1 MEVRM
6 HFTFEPLTEAD
17 LPLHFEW
24 LKRPHVADRWS
35 RADSLAELR
44 EEYLPQQPG
53 RWSAR
58 PFLALLDGTP
68 AGYIQVYVAYGANN
82 RWWPGESD
90 PTVRGIDQ
98 FLANAADLGRGL
110 GTMMIRDFAAFVFAD
125 VDVSRIIADPAPDN
139 TRALR
144 CYEKAGFRRVGRL
157 VTPDGP
163 AVLMVLDRP

>member
-1 MEVRM
+1 M
-6 HFTFEPLTEAD
+6 HFTFEPLTEGD
-17 LPLHFEW
+17 LPLLFEW

-35 RADSLAELR
+35 SADSLAELR
-44 EEYLPQQPG
+44 EEYLPQQPD

-58 PFLALLDGTP
+58 PFVALLDGTP
-68 AGYIQVYVAYGANN
+68 LGYIQVYVAYGANN
-82 RWWPGESD
+82 GWWPGESD

-163 AVLMVLDRP
+163 AVLMMLDRP